1 MYTHLINN
9 CNFVCSFWMSRLL
22 ATCYE
27 HFFPIAIHAF
37 HVSALDVRD
46 RVECARVE
54 KKTNA
59 NSSMRTNQKSL
70 RTLNT
75 MVHYSFRYK
84 LARQRFVAAIGTP
97 FLFAPRSTSIFSW
110 WVNDKNKFHRQYL
123 LIGCCHFVIS
133 SFSFFFL
140 FLLSATIQI
149 T

>member
-1 MYTHLINN
+1 
-9 CNFVCSFWMSRLL
+9 MSRLL

-84 LARQRFVAAIGTP
+84 LARQRFVAAICYTISVCATINIDILLMGQ
-97 FLFAPRSTSIFSW
+97 RQKKNSID
-110 WVNDKNKFHRQYL
+110 NIYL
-123 LIGCCHFVIS
+123 LAVVI
-133 SFSFFFL
+133 
-140 FLLSATIQI
+140 LL
-149 T
+149 